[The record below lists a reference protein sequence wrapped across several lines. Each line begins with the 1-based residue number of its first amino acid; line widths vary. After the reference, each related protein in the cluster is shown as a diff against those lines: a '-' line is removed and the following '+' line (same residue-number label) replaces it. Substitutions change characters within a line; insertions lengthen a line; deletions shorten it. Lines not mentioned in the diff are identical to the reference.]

1 MIDPSLLR
9 LIAITDNLRDGVDGL
24 LTRALSVA
32 RGGASM
38 VHLRLPDEPPRTL
51 VKVAR
56 AMREALPVPVMVHDR
71 VDVAIAARAAGV
83 HLSPVE
89 LSPGAVRPHVPN
101 GFIIGVSA
109 ATDDDARRVAGAD
122 YVGVGPVF
130 GNRPGDAAVLG
141 TTRLAGLVRLCGL
154 PTVAIGGIN
163 EATAPAAM
171 SAGACGVAVLS
182 AIFAAGDPERAT
194 RAIRSAIGT

>member
-1 MIDPSLLR
+1 MIDPALLR

-24 LTRALSVA
+24 LTRAMSVT
-32 RGGASM
+32 RGGATM

-51 VKVAR
+51 VRVAR
-56 AMREALPVPVMVHDR
+56 AMRDALPVPVIVHDR
-71 VDVAIAARAAGV
+71 VDVALAARVAGV

-89 LSPGAVRPHVPN
+89 LSPSAVRPHVPE
-101 GFIIGVSA
+101 GFVIGVSA
-109 ATDDDARRVAGAD
+109 ATLDDVQRVEGAD

-130 GNRPGDAAVLG
+130 GNRPGDVAVLG
-141 TTRLAGLVRLCGL
+141 TTRLADLVRQCGV
-154 PTVAIGGIN
+154 PTIAIGGIN
-163 EATAPAAM
+163 EATASSAI

-194 RAIRSAIGT
+194 RAIRSAIGM